1 MTSSNISLKLS
12 LHHNMQAI
20 TTLSN
25 TLLSSLRNW
34 LAKFLISGPE
44 DFSQPLLTRK
54 DILELRHR
62 MFSQNTQPGNTH
74 DTAHKHMGDT
84 RSIHRGYGL
93 DYEES
98 RPYQPGDEPR
108 YMNWPLTARTG
119 ELYMKV
125 FREER
130 HPGIFVLLDRR
141 NSMRFG
147 TRTRLKVTQA
157 ARLTAC
163 IAFAAQQHHASVG
176 GVILEAAPGVPQWI
190 KETVGEQAAFDLI
203 YAASAP
209 CPPVLAS
216 QVHSSPSTENE
227 FDFGYVLNM
236 LQAMLI
242 PGTTLYLISDFIDL
256 EQQHRSRL
264 MQLAAQNQV
273 HAIHI
278 FDPAEQHLPR
288 GGRARFQTSSDDPD
302 VTVDTNAASTN
313 KSYNDAA
320 LKHFTARKQ
329 LFHALN
335 IKYTQVSTECDTI
348 ETELTAL

>member
-1 MTSSNISLKLS
+1 
-12 LHHNMQAI
+12 MQAI

-25 TLLSSLRNW
+25 TLLSSLRKW
-34 LAKFLISGPE
+34 LAKFLISGP
-44 DFSQPLLTRK
+44 DNFTQPLLNNK
-54 DILELRHR
+54 DILALRQR
-62 MFSQNTQPGNTH
+62 VFSKNTQPGNTH

-108 YMNWPLTARTG
+108 YMNWQLTARTG

-130 HPGIFVLLDRR
+130 HPGVFVLLDRR
-141 NSMRFG
+141 KSMRFG

-157 ARLTAC
+157 ARATAC
-163 IAFAAQQHHASVG
+163 IAFDALQHHASVG
-176 GVILEAAPGVPQWI
+176 GVILEAAPKGPQWI
-190 KETVGEQAAFDLI
+190 RETVGEQAAFDLI

-216 QVHSSPSTENE
+216 QAHSSPPTENE
-227 FDFGYVLNM
+227 FGFGYALNM

-278 FDPAEQHLPR
+278 FDPAEQHLPQV
-288 GGRARFQTSSDDPD
+288 GRARFQTSSDNPD
-302 VTVDTNAASTN
+302 VTIDTNAASTN
-313 KSYNDAA
+313 RTYNDAA

-348 ETELTAL
+348 ETEFTAL